1 MTRRWHR
8 ADDAISRHLP
18 EGVLVMSLGAGDPIA
33 VTGPGGALWER
44 LDQPATIDDIVASLA
59 HQYGTGEQTV
69 RADVEPLL
77 ATLLARGLVAVDDEH
92 ADEVCD
98 DGLDRSS

>member
-1 MTRRWHR
+1 MTRRWRR
-8 ADDAISRHLP
+8 ADDAISRRLP
-18 EGVLVMSLGAGDPIA
+18 DGVLVMSLGAGDPIA

-44 LDQPATIDDIVASLA
+44 LDQPATIDDIITSLA
-59 HQYGTGEQTV
+59 RHYDTGEQTV

-77 ATLLARGLVAVDDEH
+77 ANLLARRLVALDDEP
-92 ADEVCD
+92 ADEVRD